1 MFNIINI
8 PCEVNQILFELA
20 QNGFEAYIV
29 GGCVRDCL
37 MGNKPKDW
45 DITTNAK
52 PSQVKNIFEKTVD
65 TGIEH
70 GTVTVILNKKHFE
83 VTTYRIDGE
92 YKDCRR
98 PQNVF
103 FTDDLTKDLSRRDF
117 TINAIAYNDTNKFV
131 DPFGGQIDIK
141 NKLIKCVGD
150 ANLRFNEDA
159 LRMMRALRFSCQ
171 LNFQIESQTYECL
184 CKNVPLIKFVSIERI
199 RDEFLKLISAATLH
213 NFHFLIDSQILKY
226 VSLDLH
232 QYLCDNLDGVVKAL
246 SNSQKNISILLATLF
261 YKMDPDK
268 AFRLVKF
275 LRLDNKTCDNVRI
288 ILGNLNLKFTNDP
301 YDTKKIISKIGFEN
315 FFALADVKKN
325 IGQISNGDDVKKF
338 ALSLQNECIFLKD
351 LAVNGNDLMQIGFDN
366 GKKIGQT
373 LNYLLDV
380 VHKSP
385 KKNSFEQL
393 ILLAQNHKLLL

>member
-8 PCEVNQILFELA
+8 PCEVNQILTQLT

-37 MGNKPKDW
+37 MGNEPKDW

-52 PSQVKNIFEKTVD
+52 PAQVKNIFVKTVD
-65 TGIEH
+65 TGIAH

-171 LNFQIESQTYECL
+171 LNFEIESQTYECL

-199 RDEFLKLISAATLH
+199 RDEFLKLISAANLL
-213 NFHFLIDSQILKY
+213 NFHFLVDSQILKY

-232 QYLCDNLDGVVKAL
+232 QYLCDNLEGVMKAL
-246 SNSQKNISILLATLF
+246 GNSQKNISILLATLF
-261 YKMDPDK
+261 YKMAPDK

-288 ILGNLNLKFTNDP
+288 ILGNLNLKLTNDP
-301 YDTKKIISKIGFEN
+301 YGTKKIISNIGFEN
-315 FFALADVKKN
+315 FFALVDVQKN
-325 IGQISNGDDVKKF
+325 IGQISNSDDVKKF

-351 LAVNGNDLMQIGFDN
+351 LAVNGDDLMQIGFDS

-373 LNYLLDV
+373 LNYLLDI
-380 VHKSP
+380 VHQFP
-385 KKNSFEQL
+385 QKNSFEQL
-393 ILLAQNHKLLL
+393 ISLAQNLK